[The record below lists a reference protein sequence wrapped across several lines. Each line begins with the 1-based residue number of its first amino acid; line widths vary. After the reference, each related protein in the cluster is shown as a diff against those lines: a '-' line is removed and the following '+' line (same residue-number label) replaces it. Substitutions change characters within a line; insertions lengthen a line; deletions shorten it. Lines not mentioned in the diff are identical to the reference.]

1 MKVEFIKDWRALVDL
16 KSQWQSVYKADPE
29 ACYYLSHEWLFGTNE
44 TIGRGGFVIGV
55 RETDADSDYVAFLP
69 IRLITKHDDNG
80 FYNEVGLLG
89 NSVSDYTGFICKPEF
104 EEEAIVAFAGVL
116 NRMNWRRFRLRFTPI
131 SDHRLKIFLQAF
143 SGEVLELRSLDMHD
157 ENGINNGIC
166 PYTMLP
172 GDWDE
177 YLAKNVSSNTRQK
190 IRRFLRQVE
199 ESDSFHFTHTT
210 AETLERD
217 IGILNDLWGKRWGEI
232 KGDRLPVILDTTRRT
247 LRSGF
252 RTGTLFFPILWKD
265 DQPLCALGIFVDH
278 AKKVYNFHIGGRD
291 LTFKGPP
298 SLGLVTHAYA
308 IRHAISQG
316 MVKYDFLRGNERYK
330 YSFCSEE
337 QHLRSLLLVTKS
349 GLNLEDKLEKDS
361 LLYVWN
367 SSLKFYREG
376 NLEAAKR
383 GFSQILKS
391 DPRQP
396 HVMYRYGYTLAQ
408 LGLHDTAFRVF
419 LKALQRNPDSPKL
432 WLRLG
437 RSFVAR
443 QNTSGTG
450 ITQDVSAL
458 FRLFARMLSKLD
470 LADQAVAVSEAAMQ
484 LDPKNADLTETLSK
498 VLKRRE
504 RRITAQKADDQA
516 AEQGDIEAGPQRLA
530 AAISNKV
537 KKAKLSQSVAP
548 ALAADDGDIAF
559 KTYCRQNT
567 ETALETVMRATP
579 RTKNW
584 LR

>member
-1 MKVEFIKDWRALVDL
+1 MIKINLLPAKAVRKDVKNREFVVIAVAALAVVLAAIFFVAQTQSATLRDREKRISKLRAEIAALQKKVKEVEEFKKKQEALRR
-16 KSQWQSVYKADPE
+16 K
-29 ACYYLSHEWLFGTNE
+29 
-44 TIGRGGFVIGV
+44 IGII
-55 RETDADSDYVAFLP
+55 E
-69 IRLITKHDDNG
+69 
-80 FYNEVGLLG
+80 
-89 NSVSDYTGFICKPEF
+89 
-104 EEEAIVAFAGVL
+104 
-116 NRMNWRRFRLRFTPI
+116 
-131 SDHRLKIFLQAF
+131 
-143 SGEVLELRSLDMHD
+143 ELRKKKTGPVRVLDD
-157 ENGINNGIC
+157 LSVNI
-166 PYTMLP
+166 PDDVWLSTF
-172 GDWDE
+172 
-177 YLAKNVSSNTRQK
+177 K
-190 IRRFLRQVE
+190 
-199 ESDSFHFTHTT
+199 
-210 AETLERD
+210 ET
-217 IGILNDLWGKRWGEI
+217 
-232 KGDRLPVILDTTRRT
+232 
-247 LRSGF
+247 
-252 RTGTLFFPILWKD
+252 
-265 DQPLCALGIFVDH
+265 
-278 AKKVYNFHIGGRD
+278 GGRVALQGQGID
-291 LTFKGPP
+291 DEG
-298 SLGLVTHAYA
+298 
-308 IRHAISQG
+308 IS
-316 MVKYDFLRGNERYK
+316 E
-330 YSFCSEE
+330 
-337 QHLRSLLLVTKS
+337 
-349 GLNLEDKLEKDS
+349 
-361 LLYVWN
+361 
-367 SSLKFYREG
+367 
-376 NLEAAKR
+376 
-383 GFSQILKS
+383 
-391 DPRQP
+391 
-396 HVMYRYGYTLAQ
+396 
-408 LGLHDTAFRVF
+408 F